1 MKSRMEISPS
11 LCGGEALECV
21 GFFLFVFFLFVCF
34 VLMLVFMYNLFSF
47 GVQLTS
53 RAICFHR
60 CFFLYWLLSI
70 CPTLQ
75 DA

>member
-1 MKSRMEISPS
+1 MKSRMKISPS

-21 GFFLFVFFLFVCF
+21 GFFVCVFFVCF
-34 VLMLVFMYNLFSF
+34 VLMLVFMYNMFSF

-53 RAICFHR
+53 RTICFHR

-75 DA
+75 DT